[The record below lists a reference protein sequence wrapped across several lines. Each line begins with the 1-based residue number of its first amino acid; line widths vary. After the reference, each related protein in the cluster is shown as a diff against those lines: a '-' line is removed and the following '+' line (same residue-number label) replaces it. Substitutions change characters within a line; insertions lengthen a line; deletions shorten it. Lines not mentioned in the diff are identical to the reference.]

1 MKLSMFYALCRSSQ
15 RLFAFAALTGS
26 LLAGL
31 PAVTWADGNAGLT
44 IFSGVDRKDVLDY
57 HLDFGGNPNQS
68 GERYK
73 LYIPSKKLTQGA
85 SKFFITYPENFD
97 GKFDP
102 DRIEV
107 RVKGQAVPIKEA
119 IWDKESRL
127 LEIDLVKPIEAAT
140 KVDLVLSNVKNPD
153 FGTYYIRADV
163 QASGQ
168 IPLRLYVGTWIVT
181 INR

>member
-1 MKLSMFYALCRSSQ
+1 MFSNSFRLSSRLLALV
-15 RLFAFAALTGS
+15 ALAGS

-31 PAVTWADGNAGLT
+31 PTLTRADGNAGLT

-73 LYIPSKKLTQGA
+73 LYIPGKKLTQGA
-85 SKFFITYPENFD
+85 SKFFITYPANFD
-97 GKFDP
+97 GKFDT
-102 DRIEV
+102 DKIEV
-107 RVKGQAVPIKEA
+107 RVKGEAIPLKEA

-127 LEIDLVKPIEAAT
+127 LEITLAKPIEAAT

-163 QASGQ
+163 QAAGQ
-168 IPLRLYVGTWIVT
+168 IPLRL
-181 INR
+181 

>member
-1 MKLSMFYALCRSSQ
+1 MFSNSFRCSSRLLALV
-15 RLFAFAALTGS
+15 ALTGS

-31 PAVTWADGNAGLT
+31 PTLTRADGNAGLT

-97 GKFDP
+97 AKFDP
-102 DRIEV
+102 EKIEV
-107 RVKGQAVPIKEA
+107 RVKGEAVPLKEV

-127 LEIDLVKPIEAAT
+127 IEISLAKPIDAAT

-153 FGTYYIRADV
+153 FGTYYLRADV

>member
-1 MKLSMFYALCRSSQ
+1 MFKPIFPKHL
-15 RLFAFAALTGS
+15 LTF
-26 LLAGL
+26 LALAGSIVVGIPSL
-31 PAVTWADGNAGLT
+31 TWAGGNAGLT
-44 IFSGVDRKDVLDY
+44 IFSGVDRKDILDY
-57 HLDFGGNPNQS
+57 YLEFGGKPSQS

-73 LYIPSKKLTQGA
+73 LYVPGKKLTQGA
-85 SKFFITYPENFD
+85 SKFFITYPANFD

-102 DRIEV
+102 QKVEV
-107 RVKGQAVPIKEA
+107 RVKNESIPLKEV

-127 LEIDLVKPIEAAT
+127 LEISLAKPIEASK

-153 FGTYYIRADV
+153 FGTYYIRLDV

-181 INR
+181 IDR